1 MIYPVDSAIQLFNNW
16 GQLNKSE
23 SGLTYQS
30 LNGTE
35 PKWSKYVKTVFYCKR
50 LARRPSSNQH
60 KPAAPLNFCRE
71 KEFPVREEPVTYN
84 ETDPLLGDKEK
95 EQRRRKKR
103 KKPSL
108 LKALVKMFALNFLS
122 AIMFKIIQD
131 CLIFVQPQ
139 LLR

>member
-1 MIYPVDSAIQLFNNW
+1 M
-16 GQLNKSE
+16 
-23 SGLTYQS
+23 
-30 LNGTE
+30 
-35 PKWSKYVKTVFYCKR
+35 
-50 LARRPSSNQH
+50 
-60 KPAAPLNFCRE
+60 PLNFCRE
-71 KEFPVREEPVTYN
+71 KVFPVREEPVTYK

-95 EQRRRKKR
+95 EQRTRKKR

-139 LLR
+139 LLRYVSAL